1 MCQKTSCDSP
11 EDKTSLLFWASP
23 EKKELILKMK
33 EEYKL
38 VQLEMGDKTPN
49 DIWPLKRTC

>member
-38 VQLEMGDKTPN
+38 VQLEVGDKTPN